1 MLELLNIRI
10 MNSTILVAMNYVKNR
25 PVLQTYRPVKR
36 LLHWV
41 PVTFRLIKIDG
52 KVGVWKIV
60 GSLDQIFGGLCSQ
73 LSSLTKGIS
82 I

>member
-1 MLELLNIRI
+1 

-36 LLHWV
+36 LQQWV

-52 KVGVWKIV
+52 KWGFGKLWDLWTKYLVTYFHNYLHCLKGFL
-60 GSLDQIFGGLCSQ
+60 SEYFDDQ
-73 LSSLTKGIS
+73 
-82 I
+82 